1 VGADDPVTASTVRPL
16 GEAVMP
22 HENLEEGTMRTLIR
36 SGASVA
42 FTLVVGAS
50 LITPNDRI
58 AK

>member
-1 VGADDPVTASTVRPL
+1 
-16 GEAVMP
+16 MN
-22 HENLEEGTMRTLIR
+22 ENLEEGTMRTLIR

-50 LITPNDRI
+50 LITPNDGI